1 MLTQSAECSI
11 IENAIGSAELR
22 KALPTFTLTLGA
34 LKMDKEAFIETVNG
48 LTVTDIGVDFCV
60 VTAELNP
67 TAMNPWDMAHG
78 GFVYSMCDVASGV
91 LASGIER
98 RGVTLSANMQYL
110 RPSRGKSLRAEAKII
125 KNGRKVLFIETNVY
139 NDEGVHTARGEF
151 QIFILE
157 ENAK

>member
-1 MLTQSAECSI
+1 MSKQEKLDEL
-11 IENAIGSAELR
+11 NARCAYNR
-22 KALPTFTLTLGA
+22 H
-34 LKMDKEAFIETVNG
+34 NG
-48 LTVTDIGVDFCV
+48 IVITDISDGLCV
-60 VTAELNP
+60 VDGELGP
-67 TAMNPWDMAHG
+67 QTMNPLGMAHG